1 MYRLVLV
8 YSAHPC
14 SMQTVRGRE
23 CGVEKKNISLSEE
36 LQTVVAARHPCR
48 DKVELGQGIEQG
60 EASAC
65 HVRHE
70 DRASKVAGRRVT
82 FV

>member
-1 MYRLVLV
+1 
-8 YSAHPC
+8 
-14 SMQTVRGRE
+14 MQTVRGRE
-23 CGVEKKNISLSEE
+23 CGVGKKNISLSEE

-48 DKVELGQGIEQG
+48 DRVELGQGIEQG

-70 DRASKVAGRRVT
+70 DGASKVAGRRVT

>member
-1 MYRLVLV
+1 
-8 YSAHPC
+8 
-14 SMQTVRGRE
+14 MQAVRGGE
-23 CGVEKKNISLSEE
+23 CGERKKNISLSEE

-48 DKVELGQGIEQG
+48 DGVELGQGIEQG